1 MAQSHQSFMSMFEE
15 GIYNLKLVIRLLE
28 ISPINGVIMFGKN
41 GTLCLGYVIPYQIL
55 KRIKK
60 LSDELDIQNELV
72 FVNLVFHVSM
82 IKKYIGDVVSIT
94 PFMVLGVAW
103 SLS

>member
-1 MAQSHQSFMSMFEE
+1 MLKMAQSHQSFMSMFEE

-60 LSDELDIQNELV
+60 LSDELDLQNKLL
-72 FVNLVFHVSM
+72 FFLTWYSM
-82 IKKYIGDVVSIT
+82 F
-94 PFMVLGVAW
+94 P
-103 SLS
+103 

>member
-1 MAQSHQSFMSMFEE
+1 MLKMAQSHQSFMSMFEE

-60 LSDELDIQNELV
+60 LSDELDLQNKLL
-72 FVNLVFHVSM
+72 FF
-82 IKKYIGDVVSIT
+82 
-94 PFMVLGVAW
+94 
-103 SLS
+103 